1 MKEQFLTL
9 SRRAW
14 RDFRAF
20 SAGQKAVTI
29 VALVA
34 LIVGGVLFSTWKSK
48 PAYAPLY
55 TNLAAADASAI
66 VDKLNAA
73 KIPYQLGA
81 AGTEIMVPKNRVYS
95 TRLTISSAGL
105 PSSSQTGY
113 SLLDK
118 EGVTTSEFKQQV
130 DYQRA
135 IEGELANTM
144 QSITGV
150 NAASVH
156 LAIPQQD
163 VFNDGTQK
171 PTAAVL
177 LTTAAGT
184 QLTSQQVQSIVYL
197 VSSSVPNMDANSVTV
212 SDSNGT
218 VLAAPGS
225 GVTDAAG
232 NSTQT
237 QATAA
242 YNNRL
247 STELQTMINAA
258 VGAGHAVVTV
268 NADLDFNK
276 TSTTKKSYTHDPKA
290 PPISKQ
296 TTTEKYT
303 GNQAANG
310 GTLGTG
316 SATSGTT
323 GGGGSY
329 TKGSDTVDNA
339 LGTSTETTENAPGAI
354 KKLSIAVLLDGSVP
368 KVNVPALNAL
378 VKSAVGLNTAR
389 GDTLAIQAMPFNTA
403 QATADAAAAT
413 TAAKL
418 AATKAAQAKR
428 SSMIRQGLL
437 GVLVLSV
444 LFATWWTSRRRNR
457 NRDSEPPFVNDDLFD
472 DRPLDK
478 ASLDNPDHPAA
489 MSAVQETAA
498 RRRALVAVADEQPQD
513 VARVLSGW
521 LSNKEG

>member
-1 MKEQFLTL
+1 MKEQFLTI

-34 LIVGGVLFSTWKSK
+34 LVVGGMLFSTWKSK

-66 VDKLNAA
+66 VDKLNTA
-73 KIPYQLGA
+73 KIPYQLSA
-81 AGTEIMVPKNRVYS
+81 AGTEIMVPKDKVYS
-95 TRLTISSAGL
+95 TRLAVSSAGL

-118 EGVTTSEFKQQV
+118 EGVTTSEFKQQI

-144 QSITGV
+144 QAITGV
-150 NAASVH
+150 NSASVH

-171 PTAAVL
+171 ATAAVL
-177 LTTAAGT
+177 LTTASGT
-184 QLTSQQVQSIVYL
+184 QLTTQQVQSIVYL

-242 YNNRL
+242 YNSRV
-247 STELQTMINAA
+247 SSDLQNMINAA

-276 TSTTKKSYTHDPKA
+276 TSSTKKSYTYDPKA

-296 TTTEKYT
+296 STTEKYT
-303 GNQAANG
+303 GNQAGNG

-316 SATSGTT
+316 TATT
-323 GGGGSY
+323 GSTGPGTY

-339 LGTSTETTENAPGAI
+339 LGTTTETTENAPGAI
-354 KKLSIAVLLDGSVP
+354 RKLSIAVLLDGSVP

-378 VKSAVGLNTAR
+378 VKSAVGLNTTR
-389 GDTLAIQAMPFNTA
+389 GDTLAIQAMPFNTS
-403 QATADAAAAT
+403 QAKADAAATA

-418 AATKAAQAKR
+418 AAAKVAKAKQA
-428 SSMIRQGLL
+428 SMIRQGLL
-437 GVLVLSV
+437 GFLVVSV
-444 LFATWWTSRRRNR
+444 LFATWWTSRRRNKNR
-457 NRDSEPPFVNDDLFD
+457 NSEPPFVNDDLFD
-472 DRPLDK
+472 DGPRDLAPQGGPGHL
-478 ASLDNPDHPAA
+478 AA
-489 MSAVQETAA
+489 VSEVQETAA